1 MVSFDVE
8 SFFTNPPLDECRDLA
23 VDYITKGN
31 PGIKLRA
38 FDLKTQKTFPTHVF
52 VTVETHFFFN
62 STYYNQVD
70 GVVMCSS
77 LAPVLANLFM
87 GHHKKIWLQQ

>member
-23 VDYITKGN
+23 FDYITKGN

-38 FDLKTQKTFPTHVF
+38 FDLKRLFLRMYLRPLKHISFL
-52 VTVETHFFFN
+52 TVHITIRLM
-62 STYYNQVD
+62 V
-70 GVVMCSS
+70 
-77 LAPVLANLFM
+77 
-87 GHHKKIWLQQ
+87 